1 MIRDLGAS
9 KLSRLPLHDLHV
21 EFGARMAAFAGYE
34 MPIHYAA
41 GVLKEHL
48 HTRAVAGL
56 FDVSH
61 MGQIILHPRSG
72 SIDHVAQALE
82 RLLPSD
88 LVGLPSGRQRYTYFT
103 DAVGGIVDDVML
115 GRCDDRFVLTVNA
128 GRKEIDQRHLLSN
141 LANLATITKLSD
153 HVLLALQGPR
163 AEFVLAQVAPRL
175 AAMRFMDIR
184 SAVIAS
190 TDSVVS
196 RSGYTGEDGFEI
208 SAHARDAQ
216 RLVRALLQIP
226 DVMLV
231 GLGARDSLRTE
242 AGLCLY
248 GADIDERTTPV
259 EAALEWAIPGIR
271 RNGGA
276 RAGRFLGADII
287 LGQLIGGALRRR
299 VGLRPQDGTPVRPGV
314 LLYADDSN
322 SALIGKV
329 TSGGFGPSLHAPIA
343 MGYVAKRFADP
354 GLLIFA
360 DVRGRRRPVKVTAL
374 PFVPHRYKRN

>member
-1 MIRDLGAS
+1 MTCDQSVS

-21 EFGARMAAFAGYE
+21 EFGARMATFAGYE

-41 GVLKEHL
+41 GVLREHL
-48 HTRAVAGL
+48 HTRAAAGL

-61 MGQIILHPRSG
+61 MGQFILRPRSG

-82 RLLPSD
+82 RLLPTD
-88 LVGLPSGRQRYTYFT
+88 VVGLPSGRQRYTYFT
-103 DAVGGIVDDVML
+103 DAAGGIVDDVML
-115 GRCDDRFVLTVNA
+115 GRCDDRFVLVANA
-128 GRKEIDQRHLLSN
+128 SRTEVDQRHLLSN
-141 LANLATITKLSD
+141 LADLAAITKLSD
-153 HVLLALQGPR
+153 HVLLALQGPQ

-190 TDSVVS
+190 TECVVS

-208 SAHARDAQ
+208 SAHASDAE
-216 RLVRALLQIP
+216 RLARALLQIP
-226 DVMLV
+226 DVMPI

-242 AGLCLY
+242 AGLCLH
-248 GADIDERTTPV
+248 GADIDEGTTPV

-276 RAGRFLGADII
+276 RAGRFLGEDII
-287 LGQLIGGALRRR
+287 LGQLNGGALRRR
-299 VGLRPQDGTPVRPGV
+299 VGLRPQDGAPVRPGM
-314 LLYADDSN
+314 LLYADNSN
-322 SALIGKV
+322 SELIGKV

-354 GLLIFA
+354 DLLIFA
-360 DVRGRRRPVKVTAL
+360 DVRGTWRPVKVTTI